1 MRLFRK
7 RKISKKTKNEIQ
19 LYINE
24 NYVDVSREMVSF
36 TRIPRANLGSASR
49 ERVNKNNSEV
59 SPSFN
64 APVNPSVIPSN
75 KPDYNENYPDSQ
87 SDYEQDADARVYY
100 TQESEQEYPQEDF
113 ETEYYPS
120 QDYPQEDFEPEYYP
134 PQDDYQLSS
143 LSQPPGQN
151 TDSLTMPS
159 VRSPREVMS
168 AQKTESLFVGL
179 RELDESFSDM
189 LFRKIDEKGITDAAC
204 YKKADIDRKLF
215 SKIRSNPNYK
225 PSKST
230 ALSLAIALELDLDDT
245 KSLLEKAGYALSHS
259 IKSDVIVE
267 YFILNKNYNL
277 FRINEALYEF
287 DQKLL

>member
-100 TQESEQEYPQEDF
+100 TQESEQE
-113 ETEYYPS
+113 
-120 QDYPQEDFEPEYYP
+120 YPQEDFEPEYYP

>member
-36 TRIPRANLGSASR
+36 TRVPRANLGSVSR

-100 TQESEQEYPQEDF
+100 TQESEQ
-113 ETEYYPS
+113 
-120 QDYPQEDFEPEYYP
+120 DYPQEDFEPEYYP

-143 LSQPPGQN
+143 LPQPPGQN
-151 TDSLTMPS
+151 TDSQTMPS

-189 LFRKIDEKGITDAAC
+189 
-204 YKKADIDRKLF
+204 
-215 SKIRSNPNYK
+215 
-225 PSKST
+225 
-230 ALSLAIALELDLDDT
+230 
-245 KSLLEKAGYALSHS
+245 
-259 IKSDVIVE
+259 
-267 YFILNKNYNL
+267 
-277 FRINEALYEF
+277 
-287 DQKLL
+287 

>member
-113 ETEYYPS
+113 ET
-120 QDYPQEDFEPEYYP
+120 EYYP

>member
-100 TQESEQEYPQEDF
+100 TQES
-113 ETEYYPS
+113 
-120 QDYPQEDFEPEYYP
+120 
-134 PQDDYQLSS
+134 
-143 LSQPPGQN
+143 
-151 TDSLTMPS
+151 
-159 VRSPREVMS
+159 
-168 AQKTESLFVGL
+168 ESLFVGL